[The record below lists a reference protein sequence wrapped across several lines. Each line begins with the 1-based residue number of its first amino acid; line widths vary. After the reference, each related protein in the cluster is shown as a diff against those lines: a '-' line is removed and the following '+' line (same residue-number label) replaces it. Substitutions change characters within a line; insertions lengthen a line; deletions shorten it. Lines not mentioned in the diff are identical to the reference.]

1 MRSQS
6 HRVGFVLGV
15 GLLYAAACNGQTPPP
30 GTTTIPLDA
39 KATVSFA
46 NGKPSVEPAV
56 AIVSSKSAEFEWVVG
71 DLPAGYTIEIDFRVH
86 EGAKGPFKAKKSST
100 GRYTGGA
107 GAKISAGQVVNK
119 GRNGWKYDLIIR
131 DADGNDKGAI
141 DPMIIIAE

>member
-6 HRVGFVLGV
+6 QRVGFVLSV

-30 GTTTIPLDA
+30 ATIPMDA

-46 NGKPSVEPAV
+46 NGTPSVEPAV
-56 AIVSSKSAEFEWVVG
+56 AIVSSKGGEFQWVVG
-71 DLPAGYTIEIDFRVH
+71 TLPDGYTVEIDFRVH
-86 EGAKGPFKAKKSST
+86 DGAKGPFKAKKSST
-100 GRYTGGA
+100 GRYTGGS
-107 GAKISAGQVVNK
+107 GAKIGAGEVVNK
-119 GRNGWKYDLIIR
+119 NRNGWKYDLVIR

>member
-6 HRVGFVLGV
+6 QRVGFVLSV

-30 GTTTIPLDA
+30 ATIPFDA

-46 NGKPSVEPAV
+46 GGKPSVEPAV
-56 AIVSSKSAEFEWVVG
+56 AIVSSKAGEFQWAVG
-71 DLPAGYTIEIDFRVH
+71 DLPAGYAVEIDFRVH
-86 EGAKGPFKAKKSST
+86 DGAKGPFKAKKSST
-100 GRYTGGA
+100 GRYTGRAGEKIGA
-107 GAKISAGQVVNK
+107 GEVVNK

-131 DADGNDKGAI
+131 DADGNDQGAI